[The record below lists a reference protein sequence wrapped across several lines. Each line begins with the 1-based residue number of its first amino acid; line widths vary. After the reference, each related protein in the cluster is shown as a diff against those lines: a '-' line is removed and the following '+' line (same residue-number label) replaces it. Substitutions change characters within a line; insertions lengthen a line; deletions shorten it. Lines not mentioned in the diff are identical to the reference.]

1 MYNKNK
7 TNTMN
12 KEFLKMQKLAG
23 IITEGQFKQL
33 NEVDDNNIKKN
44 IESLTDADI
53 HTVSSYVGW
62 KNNEAL
68 EGLLTLIKKV
78 NPEADLTKKK
88 MSLERAWENETSED
102 IKNATQKSF
111 SAARGV
117 KDYFLDN
124 LQIFK

>member
-1 MYNKNK
+1 
-7 TNTMN
+7 MN
-12 KEFLKMQKLAG
+12 REFAKMQKLAG
-23 IITEGQFKQL
+23 LITENQFKQL
-33 NEVDDNNIKKN
+33 NEVDDNSIKKN
-44 IESLTDADI
+44 IESLTDAEV

-62 KNNEAL
+62 KNDEAL

-88 MSLERAWENETSED
+88 MSLESAWENETSED

-111 SAARGV
+111 SAADGV
-117 KDYFLDN
+117 KAYFLDN